1 MRLIALST
9 EDLEPYQF
17 SRIFNPGSARY
28 ALEAKYLF
36 GASSLP
42 SICRRYPVSRCE
54 IFGVGVS
61 QYREDR
67 QIKKQVLAELDAG
80 QLLAIDDDCFGWS
93 PARHLFFI
101 DQSGRLA
108 QYPAILPP
116 LYPTQRIIQRYEAM
130 VARYRVRPP
139 ATVLPPSYRP
149 QQKAPAV
156 AAAATAVAV
165 RRDPLAAMR
174 AMSKRERW
182 QARQNLIGRGRR
194 SIYPDARIAATRLGE
209 NNIAVEKA
217 KLAQNVYGVDGRPI
231 NARET
236 IPNVPEGWLDIS
248 NDKNALDR
256 LGLWPEL
263 LYDHA
268 DQPGFFARVY
278 APDPTVFGNAMEPT
292 VAFRGTRMEKLVD
305 WQNNLGQGVNFHSP
319 YYEKSVAIGDR
330 LKKTSGN
337 VSIAGHSLGGGLA
350 SAAAIASGKP
360 AWTFNA
366 AGLNAGTVEKYGGM
380 AIGDGSK
387 IAAYRVQGEV
397 LTRLQE
403 FHLLEDLQSV
413 YYNIPLLMV
422 KHQLSTL
429 LPSAAGN
436 AKWLPGGEGGT
447 IDKHGMQQVIDSL
460 EQQKE
465 ADMTTITNR
474 L

>member
-28 ALEAKYLF
+28 ALEVKYLF

-67 QIKKQVLAELDAG
+67 QIKKQVLAELEAG
-80 QLLAIDDDCFGWS
+80 QLLAIDDNCFGWS

-101 DQSGRLA
+101 DQTGRLV

-149 QQKAPAV
+149 KQKAPAV
-156 AAAATAVAV
+156 TAAATAVAV

-217 KLAQNVYGVDGRPI
+217 KLAQNVYGIDGRPI
-231 NARET
+231 NTRET
-236 IPNVPEGWLDIS
+236 IPNVPEGWRDIS
-248 NDKNALDR
+248 NNKNALDR

-268 DQPGFFARVY
+268 DQPDFFARVY

-292 VAFRGTRMEKLVD
+292 VVFRGTRMEKLVD
-305 WQNNLGQGVNFHSP
+305 WGNNLGQGADFHSV

-350 SAAAIASGKP
+350 SAAAVASGKP

-366 AGLNAGTVEKYGGM
+366 AGLNAGTVEKYGGS

-387 IAAYRVQGEV
+387 IAAYRVHGEV
-397 LTRLQE
+397 LTKLQE
-403 FHLLEDLQSV
+403 FHLLDDLQSV
-413 YYNIPLLMV
+413 NYDIPLLMA
-422 KHQLSTL
+422 KRQLSAL
-429 LPSAAGN
+429 LPNAAGN
-436 AKWLPGGEGGT
+436 AKWLPGGEGGA

-465 ADMTTITNR
+465 ADMTTITSR

>member
-28 ALEAKYLF
+28 ALETKYLF

-101 DQSGRLA
+101 DQTGRLA

-217 KLAQNVYGVDGRPI
+217 KLAQNVYGIDGRPI
-231 NARET
+231 RALET
-236 IPNVPEGWLDIS
+236 MPNVPEGWRDIS
-248 NDKNALDR
+248 NDIKALEKI
-256 LGLWPEL
+256 GLIPEM
-263 LYDHA
+263 LYDKA
-268 DQPGFFARVY
+268 DEPDFLSRVY
-278 APDPTVFGNAMEPT
+278 SPENAVFGNDMT
-292 VAFRGTRMEKLVD
+292 TTIVFRGTRMEKLTD
-305 WQNNLGQGVNFHSP
+305 WNNNARQGIGVHST
-319 YYEKSVAIGDR
+319 YYENAVTVGNY
-330 LKKTSGN
+330 LKKTRHQID
-337 VSIAGHSLGGGLA
+337 IAGHSLGGGLA
-350 SAAAIASGKP
+350 SAAAVASGKP

-366 AGLNAGTVEKYGGM
+366 AGLNAGTVEKYGGT

-403 FHLLEDLQSV
+403 FHLLEDLKSV

-465 ADMTTITNR
+465 ADMTTITSR

>member
-17 SRIFNPGSARY
+17 SRIFHPGSARY

-67 QIKKQVLAELDAG
+67 QIKNQVLAELDAG

-194 SIYPDARIAATRLGE
+194 SIYPDARIAAMRLGE

-231 NARET
+231 NALET
-236 IPNVPEGWLDIS
+236 MPNVPEGWRDIS
-248 NDKNALDR
+248 NNKNALDR
-256 LGLWPEL
+256 LGLKPGM
-263 LYDHA
+263 LYDKE
-268 DQPGFFARVY
+268 DMPDFFARVY

-292 VAFRGTRMEKLVD
+292 VVFRGTRMEKMVD
-305 WQNNLGQGVNFHSP
+305 WKNNLGQGVSVHSD
-319 YYEKSVAIGDR
+319 YYEKSVAIGNKLIDFP
-330 LKKTSGN
+330 GQ
-337 VSIAGHSLGGGLA
+337 VAIAGHSLGGGLA
-350 SAAAIASGKP
+350 SAAAVASGKP

-366 AGLNAGTVEKYGGM
+366 AGLNAGTVEKYDGT

-403 FHLLEDLQSV
+403 FHLLEDLKSV
-413 YYNIPLLMV
+413 NYDIPLLMV
-422 KHQLSTL
+422 KHQLSAL

-465 ADMTTITNR
+465 ADMTTITSR

>member
-217 KLAQNVYGVDGRPI
+217 KLAQNVYGIDGRPI
-231 NARET
+231 NALET
-236 IPNVPEGWLDIS
+236 MPNVPEGWRDIS
-248 NDKNALDR
+248 NDDNALQK
-256 LGLWPEL
+256 LGLKSTM
-263 LYDHA
+263 LYSSVSEPD
-268 DQPGFFARVY
+268 FFSRVY
-278 APDPTVFGNAMEPT
+278 APDKSVFGNEMAPT
-292 VAFRGTRMEKLVD
+292 VVFRGTRMENITD
-305 WQNNLGQGVNFHSP
+305 WLNNGQQGMGVNST
-319 YYEKSVAIGDR
+319 YYKQS
-330 LKKTSGN
+330 
-337 VSIAGHSLGGGLA
+337 VSIGNHLKRVPRKVSVAGHSLGGGLA

-366 AGLNAGTVEKYGGM
+366 AGLNAGTVEKYGGT

-403 FHLLEDLQSV
+403 FHLLEDLKSV

-460 EQQKE
+460 EEQKE
-465 ADMTTITNR
+465 ADMTTITSR

>member
-67 QIKKQVLAELDAG
+67 QIKKQVLAELESG
-80 QLLAIDDDCFGWS
+80 QLLAIDDNCFGWS

-165 RRDPLAAMR
+165 RREPLAAMR

-217 KLAQNVYGVDGRPI
+217 KLAQNVYGIDGRPI
-231 NARET
+231 RALET
-236 IPNVPEGWLDIS
+236 MPNVPEGWRDIS
-248 NDKNALDR
+248 NDIKALEKI
-256 LGLWPEL
+256 GLIPEM
-263 LYDHA
+263 LYDKA
-268 DQPGFFARVY
+268 DEPDFLSRVY
-278 APDPTVFGNAMEPT
+278 SPENAVFGNDMT
-292 VAFRGTRMEKLVD
+292 TTIVFRGTRMEKLAD
-305 WQNNLGQGVNFHSP
+305 WNNNARQGIGVNST
-319 YYEKSVAIGDR
+319 YYENAVTVGNY
-330 LKKTSGN
+330 LKKTRHQID
-337 VSIAGHSLGGGLA
+337 IAGHSLGGGLA
-350 SAAAIASGKP
+350 SAAAVASGKP

-366 AGLNAGTVEKYGGM
+366 AGLNAGTVEKYGGT

-403 FHLLEDLQSV
+403 FHLLEDLKSV

-422 KHQLSTL
+422 KHQLSAL

-465 ADMTTITNR
+465 VDMTTITSR

>member
-1 MRLIALST
+1 MRLINLST

-17 SRIFNPGSARY
+17 SRIFNPNSARY

-36 GASSLP
+36 GASALP

-54 IFGVGVS
+54 ISGVGVS

-67 QIKKQVLAELDAG
+67 QVKQQVLAELNSG

-93 PARHLFFI
+93 PVRHLFFI
-101 DQSGRLA
+101 DQAGRLA
-108 QYPAILPP
+108 LYPAILPP
-116 LYPTQRIIQRYEAM
+116 LYPTQQIIRRYEAM
-130 VARYRVRPP
+130 VARYCTRPAP
-139 ATVLPPSYRP
+139 TVLPPSYRP
-149 QQKAPAV
+149 QQKAPVAV
-156 AAAATAVAV
+156 AAATAVAV

-182 QARQNLIGRGRR
+182 QARQNLIGRGQR

-217 KLAQNVYGVDGRPI
+217 RLAQNVYGIDGRPI
-231 NARET
+231 NALET
-236 IPNVPEGWLDIS
+236 MPNVPEGWRDIS
-248 NDKNALDR
+248 NDDKALQK
-256 LGLWPEL
+256 LGLKSTM
-263 LYDHA
+263 LYSSVNDP
-268 DQPGFFARVY
+268 DFFSRVY
-278 APDPTVFGNAMEPT
+278 APDKSVFGNEMAPT
-292 VAFRGTRMEKLVD
+292 VVFRGTRMENITD
-305 WQNNLGQGVNFHSP
+305 WLNNGQQGMGVHSS
-319 YYEKSVAIGDR
+319 YYEKSVFIGSKLEDF
-330 LKKTSGN
+330 SGQ
-337 VSIAGHSLGGGLA
+337 VDIAGHSLGGGLA

-366 AGLNAGTVEKYGGM
+366 AGLNAGTVGKYGGA

-387 IAAYRVQGEV
+387 IAAYRVRGEV

-403 FHLLEDLQSV
+403 FHLLEDLKSV

-422 KHQLSTL
+422 KHQLSAL

-447 IDKHGMQQVIDSL
+447 VDKHGMQQVIDSL
-460 EQQKE
+460 ELQKE
-465 ADMTTITNR
+465 ADMTTITSR

>member
-17 SRIFNPGSARY
+17 SRIFHPGSARY

-67 QIKKQVLAELDAG
+67 QIKKQVLAELEAG

-231 NARET
+231 NALET
-236 IPNVPEGWLDIS
+236 MPNVPEGWRDIS
-248 NDKNALDR
+248 NDDNALQK
-256 LGLWPEL
+256 LGLKSTM
-263 LYDHA
+263 LYSSVSEPD
-268 DQPGFFARVY
+268 FFSRVY
-278 APDPTVFGNAMEPT
+278 APDKSVFGNEMAPT
-292 VAFRGTRMEKLVD
+292 VVFRGTRMENVTD
-305 WQNNLGQGVNFHSP
+305 WLNNGQQGMGVNST
-319 YYEKSVAIGDR
+319 YYKQS
-330 LKKTSGN
+330 
-337 VSIAGHSLGGGLA
+337 VSIGNHLKRVPRKVSVAGHSLGGGLA
-350 SAAAIASGKP
+350 SAAAVASGKP

-366 AGLNAGTVEKYGGM
+366 AGLNAGTVEKYGGT

-403 FHLLEDLQSV
+403 FHLLEDLKSV
-413 YYNIPLLMV
+413 NYDIPLLMV
-422 KHQLSTL
+422 KHQLSAL

-465 ADMTTITNR
+465 ADMTTITSR